1 MKNFVITLI
10 ITLISN
16 FLSAQY
22 ISGTAKDKKTGEP
35 LIGAFVKVK
44 ELQIASE
51 VDIDGNY
58 LLNVPKGTYT
68 LQASYFSYD
77 TVEIGPINVLT
88 EDNYRIDINM
98 EDYAMELDGVV
109 VAATQQR
116 STEVSLITLQR
127 NSVVLMDGVSNQQI
141 QRMGDGDVGQAA
153 RRVSGVSIEGG
164 RYLYVRGLGDRYSKT
179 LLNGAEIPSLDP
191 NRNSVQLDMFPTNM
205 IDNISVLKTFS
216 VDKPG
221 DFTGGC
227 AIINTRGIP
236 DKFTLNFG
244 VNFGYNTNSTFNPN
258 FLSGVG
264 GSLDF
269 LGLDDGTRQI
279 PTEAQGVIP
288 SVYQNPVGVDRI
300 TRSFNRNF
308 TPTPTIPPPNIGMN
322 FTIGNKW
329 KFGER
334 DLGFLF
340 SLSYNNDYEFFQ
352 NGENNRYILATAATG
367 SLTPDIL
374 LKDSEGKNTILGGIM
389 FGSTYRHKFGN
400 LNLNILR
407 NASSISS
414 ARYMEGTNPQNT
426 DLDVLIQSNVLRF
439 VQRSMNF
446 FQFSGEQNI
455 GKNLN
460 MNWTSSFTLSDQ
472 DEPDFRSFTNS
483 AVLDPADETTITYT
497 VNPAN
502 YKKPSRFFRNMDEW
516 TLDNKLNFSIPIK
529 SVIFSFGG
537 SYLRKER
544 TSRERRLDYEGTER
558 FSSTNGLLDIFGSEH
573 IGIVGYNSDLL
584 TMSPTR
590 IFRFIP
596 GGSEIMGIYIL
607 DATERRN
614 QYDGNQTV
622 GSGYIMLDINSSKV
636 KLNFGLRSEFTSMYV
651 KSFSTSTAPGSI
663 QQLDFLPAWNLIY
676 SISDNM
682 NMRISYSRTVARPNF
697 REMAPFA
704 SFDFNQDNVVV
715 GNPDLNR
722 VLADNVDLRFE
733 WYPTPSDIISVSA
746 FGKTLQNPIERIFS
760 PKAENEVTWRNVRSG
775 QVIGLEFELRK
786 KLDFIKLLRDFNIG
800 TNLTFVKSVV
810 DIDTAELSRFR
821 AVLGPEYPSTR
832 RLFAQSPYLINSFIS
847 YNNPKIGTEVNVNL
861 NIFGER
867 LAVVGTGTA
876 PDVYEQ
882 PRPML
887 NFMFSQKF
895 GKDKKYKLTF
905 RCNNILDATYNWAYK
920 TPGQEISFQKFRL
933 GREFQI
939 GFNYYL
945 N

>member
-1 MKNFVITLI
+1 MKHFLTTLFL
-10 ITLISN
+10 T
-16 FLSAQY
+16 FLSTITFAQY
-22 ISGTAKDKKTGEP
+22 ISGSVKDLKTGEP
-35 LIGAFVKVK
+35 LIGAFVKVT
-44 ELQIASE
+44 ELQLASE
-51 VDIDGNY
+51 VDVDGSY
-58 LLNVPKGTYT
+58 LIKVPKGTYT
-68 LQASYFSYD
+68 LEASYFSYD
-77 TVEIGPINVLT
+77 TVEIGPINVVT

-153 RRVSGVSIEGG
+153 RRVSGVSVEGG

-244 VNFGYNTNSTFNPN
+244 VNFGYNTNSTFNSN
-258 FLSGVG
+258 FLSSTG

-269 LGLDDGTRQI
+269 LGLDDGTRQL
-279 PTEAQGVIP
+279 PNEAQGTIP
-288 SVYQNPVGVDRI
+288 SVHQNPIAVDRI
-300 TRSFNRNF
+300 TRSFNSVF
-308 TPTPTIPPPNIGMN
+308 TPSNSIPPPNVGLN

-329 KFGER
+329 KFRGNE
-334 DLGFLF
+334 LGLMA
-340 SLSYNNDYEFFQ
+340 SLSYNNEYEYFE

-367 SLTPDIL
+367 ALSPTVL
-374 LKDSEGKNTILGGIM
+374 LNDREGKNTILGGIM
-389 FGSTYRHKFGN
+389 LGSTLKHRTGN
-400 LNLNILR
+400 INFNFLR
-407 NASSISS
+407 SASSISS
-414 ARYMEGTNPQNT
+414 ARYMEGTNPLNT
-426 DLDVLIQSNVLRF
+426 DDDVLLQSNVLRF
-439 VQRSMNF
+439 VQRSLNF
-446 FQFSGEQNI
+446 AQLTGDQNFGE
-455 GKNLN
+455 KLN
-460 MNWTSSFTLSDQ
+460 MNWTSSFTFSDQ

-483 AVLDPADETTITYT
+483 AVVDPTDGNTVTYS

-516 TLDNKLNFSIPIK
+516 TIDNKLNFIIPFESIK
-529 SVIFSFGG
+529 LSFGG
-537 SYLRKER
+537 SYLQKQR
-544 TSRERRLDYEGTER
+544 TFRERRLDYEGTER
-558 FSSTNGLLDIFGSEH
+558 FVSSIGLMDIFSNNH
-573 IGIVGYNSDLL
+573 IGIVGTDPNGNLE
-584 TMSPTR
+584 T
-590 IFRFIP
+590 
-596 GGSEIMGIYIL
+596 GIHLL

-614 QYDGNQTV
+614 QYN
-622 GSGYIMLDINSSKV
+622 GSQRVVSGFVMADYVISEIKI
-636 KLNFGLRSEFTSMYV
+636 NFGLRSEWTTMDV
-651 KSFSTSTAPGSI
+651 ASFSTGIRPGNI
-663 QQLDFLPAWNLIY
+663 NTVDFLPAINFIY
-676 SISDNM
+676 SPSENT
-682 NMRISYSRTVARPNF
+682 NVRLSYSRTLARPNF

-715 GNPDLNR
+715 GNPNLRR
-722 VLADNVDLRFE
+722 VLSDNVDLRFE

-746 FGKTLQNPIERIFS
+746 FQKTLQNPIERIFS
-760 PKAENEVTWRNVRSG
+760 PVGFNEVTWRNVPNGRAF
-775 QVIGLEFELRK
+775 GLEFEVRK
-786 KLDFIKLLRDFNIG
+786 KMDFVKILSDFTIG
-800 TNLTFVKSVV
+800 TNLTLVKSQV
-810 DIDTAELSRFR
+810 DIDPAELARFR

-832 RLFAQSPYLINSFIS
+832 RLFAQSPYLLNSFIS
-847 YNNPKIGTEVNVNL
+847 YANAKIGTEVNLNL
-861 NIFGER
+861 NVFGER

-887 NFMFSQKF
+887 NFMVSQKF
-895 GKDKKYKLTF
+895 GKDKKFKLTF
-905 RCNNILDATYNWAYK
+905 RCNNLLDATFDWTYRTDGPK
-920 TPGQEISFQKFRL
+920 TTFQRFNL

-939 GFNYYL
+939 GFNYSL
-945 N
+945 